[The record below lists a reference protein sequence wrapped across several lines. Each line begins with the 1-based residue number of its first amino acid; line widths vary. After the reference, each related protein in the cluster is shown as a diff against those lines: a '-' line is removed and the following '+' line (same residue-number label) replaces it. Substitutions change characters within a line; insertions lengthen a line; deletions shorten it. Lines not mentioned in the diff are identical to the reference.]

1 MKKVTN
7 TLAPALQDFFTKYLP
22 ESRGLSRHTLLSYR
36 DTLVLLLRFVAGL
49 RNKTPV
55 TLELDA
61 ISPEAV
67 LAFLNHL
74 EEERHNKT
82 SSRNVRLAAIHAF
95 FRYIT
100 INMPESIDQAQR
112 ILAIPFKRTVTRP
125 IDYLEYEELHAVLSN
140 IDRAT
145 RDGRRDYALLALMFN
160 SGARAQEI
168 VDLSACD
175 LQLESPKQVKL
186 FGKGRKTRI
195 CPLWPQ
201 TAQVLKEFVS
211 ERMLEGNTWCG
222 QRDRVMLATLYNTG
236 ARVSELIGLTTG
248 SVVLEGSA
256 CVHLHG
262 KGRKQRTVP
271 LWRTTASQLRQWL
284 QCHPRAANQP
294 LFPNR
299 AGGPM
304 TRTGVTDRLK
314 LAVTT
319 AAKRFPE
326 LKKRHIS
333 PHTIRHSTAMHLL
346 QSGVDLTVIAL
357 WLGHESTATTHVYV
371 EADLAMKESAL
382 NALRAPTIKSKRF
395 RPTEG
400 ILAFLE
406 GL

>member
-1 MKKVTN
+1 MTKVTN
-7 TLAPALQDFFTKYLP
+7 TLALALQGFFTKYLP

-49 RNKTPV
+49 RNTTPV

-140 IDRAT
+140 INRAT

-168 VDLSACD
+168 VDLGACD
-175 LQLESPKQVKL
+175 LQLESPRQVKL

-211 ERMLEGNTWCG
+211 ERMLDLRSNAPVFCNHRGERLSRFGVRYILAKYCKLSVNTCASLSSK
-222 QRDRVMLATLYNTG
+222 R
-236 ARVSELIGLTTG
+236 
-248 SVVLEGSA
+248 
-256 CVHLHG
+256 LHPHSM
-262 KGRKQRTVP
+262 RHTCAIY
-271 LWRTTASQLRQWL
+271 LLR
-284 QCHPRAANQP
+284 
-294 LFPNR
+294 
-299 AGGPM
+299 
-304 TRTGVTDRLK
+304 
-314 LAVTT
+314 
-319 AAKRFPE
+319 
-326 LKKRHIS
+326 
-333 PHTIRHSTAMHLL
+333 
-346 QSGVDLTVIAL
+346 SGVDLVNISH
-357 WLGHESTATTHVYV
+357 WLGHADVNTTNRYAV
-371 EADLAMKESAL
+371 ADLEMKRKTIAQAGLPGDAHVPSARWRRD
-382 NALRAPTIKSKRF
+382 ASVI
-395 RPTEG
+395 EW
-400 ILAFLE
+400 LASL
-406 GL
+406 